1 MSTRDGKE
9 SIVDK
14 AERHYVHFCEKLGL
28 PAANAEVTATAIEWH
43 RARSIC
49 GDAFPPR
56 VRALTEMKLC
66 EAIEKVSAI
75 TRQAAIVASEWA
87 KTEDEPA

>member
-1 MSTRDGKE
+1 MTKE

-14 AERHYVHFCEKLGL
+14 AERHYNHFCEKLGL

-43 RARSIC
+43 RARSVC
-49 GDAFPPR
+49 GPAFSPR

-66 EAIEKVSAI
+66 EAIEKVNDI
-75 TRQAAIVASEWA
+75 TRQAATAAAEWA
-87 KTEDEPA
+87 KTKDDPE